1 MFVVGKKRTRGKFI
15 KAYFNRYCQL
25 TILKDK
31 LSFSDL
37 EICFNITV
45 YFSSKSACATK
56 GEQVKNSFLFVKK
69 NNNSSRNTYVN

>member
-1 MFVVGKKRTRGKFI
+1 M
-15 KAYFNRYCQL
+15 KAYFKRYCQL

-31 LSFSDL
+31 LSLIFSDL

-56 GEQVKNSFLFVKK
+56 GEQVKNSFPFCL
-69 NNNSSRNTYVN
+69 